1 MIREGSPVYLGIDGA
16 SGNRV
21 LHAGIIAE
29 ITLDRW
35 TIDFE
40 TSEPPLEV
48 GDERLIY
55 YHQIKKFTQRPVRV
69 DGRSE
74 DGPLS
79 RVVMKF
85 TGDAISAETRQEY
98 RVSAVDAGLAAI
110 LDTEAGCTIQDI
122 SMSGLSVISRRNHS
136 IGKPLDVTLRYQN
149 DEFSGKMVVQY
160 GRELDIERTRYGLR
174 GLFEAGD
181 GSPLRSA
188 LTRLA
193 LAVHSQNLQRV
204 ASVA

>member
-1 MIREGSPVYLGIDGA
+1 MIKKGSPVYLRLDGA
-16 SGNRV
+16 SGDRE

-29 ITLDRW
+29 IALDRW

-40 TSEPPLEV
+40 ASEPLLEV

-55 YHQIKKFTQRPVRV
+55 YHQIKKFLQRPVRV

-85 TGDAISAETRQEY
+85 MGDAISAETRQEY
-98 RVSAVDAGLAAI
+98 RVSAIDAGLAATI
-110 LDTEAGCTIQDI
+110 DTEEGCTIQDI
-122 SMSGLSVISRRNHS
+122 SNSGLGVISRRNHS
-136 IGKPLDVTLRYQN
+136 IGRPLDVTLRYQN
-149 DEFSGKMVVQY
+149 DKFSGKMMVQY

-174 GLFEAGD
+174 GLFEAGA
-181 GSPLRSA
+181 GSPLRSVR
-188 LTRLA
+188 TRLA
-193 LAVHSQNLQRV
+193 LAVHCQNLQRV

>member
-1 MIREGSPVYLGIDGA
+1 MIKKGSPVYLRLDGA
-16 SGNRV
+16 SGDRE

-29 ITLDRW
+29 IALDRW

-40 TSEPPLEV
+40 ASEPLLEV

-55 YHQIKKFTQRPVRV
+55 YHQIKKFLQRPVRV

-85 TGDAISAETRQEY
+85 MGDAISAETRQEY
-98 RVSAVDAGLAAI
+98 RVSAIDAGLAATI
-110 LDTEAGCTIQDI
+110 DTEEGCTIQDI
-122 SMSGLSVISRRNHS
+122 SNSGLGVISRRNHS
-136 IGKPLDVTLRYQN
+136 IGRPLDVTLRYQN
-149 DEFSGKMVVQY
+149 DKFSGKMMVQY

-181 GSPLRSA
+181 GSPLRSV

-193 LAVHSQNLQRV
+193 LAVHCQNLQRV